1 MIRWPAS
8 PQTTESTGPLTDR
21 SAGVANSGNRSGAI
35 RAVRATARI
44 GTSLAAATLLLCIA
58 VPGAR
63 AVTIAPEIAARL
75 SPTQLNAYRFYLVS
89 RADFERQQQV
99 YWTLVEERREHR
111 RKKHAQRLAYTT
123 DDYVLEQ
130 PPKYQGPQLQPDIA
144 RIVTTARPAT
154 EPDKPMAALA
164 DFVGN
169 AQGLFNF
176 IPERTTEHEFKRR
189 YAADALAAGLSKD
202 QVIRV
207 YALET
212 GGRGTFDMQAGID
225 PDTKQGKPISSAIG
239 YAQLLAA
246 NSINELVKHG
256 DAFAARLDAGGQP
269 DKKAKADILRA
280 MLREARS
287 VPNEWKDHVRLAQTP
302 VGQGIHAINLD
313 ADIGPWLQVLKLKG
327 LLETA
332 AKEAGR
338 TSLTGAELE
347 LMNLAGPRT
356 GLEMMQPV
364 GRTVPTANF
373 FAEAAYYRNT
383 IVREKIGAQLLTALD
398 ERMQAGMLKAGAIDF
413 ALAFDEVAAGVPS
426 RQARVTRDAEPAVNT
441 TLFQVGR

>member
-1 MIRWPAS
+1 MSKTRNSLQSLPARTALS
-8 PQTTESTGPLTDR
+8 GL
-21 SAGVANSGNRSGAI
+21 SALIMAAVMGA
-35 RAVRATARI
+35 
-44 GTSLAAATLLLCIA
+44 SAAPAQSAMT
-58 VPGAR
+58 
-63 AVTIAPEIAARL
+63 VTPEIAANLTPQQL
-75 SPTQLNAYRFYLVS
+75 SAYRLYLVS

-99 YWTLVEERREHR
+99 YWTLVDERRDFRR
-111 RKKHAQRLAYTT
+111 RKLTTHQPYTA

-130 PPKYQGPQLQPDIA
+130 PPKYTGPQLPPDITA
-144 RIVTTARPAT
+144 KVTQSRPPS
-154 EPDKPMAALA
+154 EPDKPMAALG
-164 DFVGN
+164 DFLAN
-169 AQGLFNF
+169 AQAIYNF
-176 IPERTTEHEFKRR
+176 SPERTTEHEFKRR

-212 GGRGTFDMQAGID
+212 GGRGTYDMQAGID
-225 PDTKQGKPISSAIG
+225 PESKQGRPISSAMG
-239 YAQLLAA
+239 YAQLLSA

-256 DAFAARLDAGGQP
+256 DRFVARLEAMGHPAQR
-269 DKKAKADILRA
+269 AKANVLRA
-280 MLREARS
+280 MLREART
-287 VPNEWKDHVRLAQTP
+287 VPNEWRDHQKFALTP

-364 GRTVPTANF
+364 GRTVPTSNF
-373 FAEAAYYRNT
+373 FAEAAYYRNSV
-383 IVREKIGAQLLTALD
+383 VREKVGAQLLAALD
-398 ERMQAGMLKAGAIDF
+398 ERMQAGLQKAGSQDF
-413 ALAFDEVAAGVPS
+413 SLAFDEVAAGLPS
-426 RQARVTRDAEPAVNT
+426 RKSRSTRDAERPFGTA
-441 TLFQVGR
+441 LFDPNR

>member
-1 MIRWPAS
+1 M
-8 PQTTESTGPLTDR
+8 
-21 SAGVANSGNRSGAI
+21 
-35 RAVRATARI
+35 
-44 GTSLAAATLLLCIA
+44 LAAVTLLCIA
-58 VPGAR
+58 MPAAR

-75 SPTQLNAYRFYLVS
+75 SPAQLNAYHLYLVS

-99 YWTLVEERREHR
+99 YWTLVEERRDHR
-111 RKKHAQRLAYTT
+111 RKKHASRQPYTA

-130 PPKYQGPQLQPDIA
+130 PPKYLGPQLAPEIA
-144 RIVTTARPAT
+144 HIVTQTRPAP
-154 EPDKPMAALA
+154 EPEKPMPALA

-169 AQGLFNF
+169 AQGIFNF
-176 IPERTTEHEFKRR
+176 VPERTTEHEFKRR
-189 YAADALAAGLSKD
+189 YAADAIAVGLSKD

-212 GGRGTFDMQAGID
+212 GGRGTYDMQAGID
-225 PDTKQGKPISSAIG
+225 PDSRQGKPISSAIG
-239 YAQLLAA
+239 YAQLLTA

-256 DAFAARLDAGGQP
+256 DAFAARLDATGQP
-269 DKKAKADILRA
+269 TKRAKAEILRA

-287 VPNEWKDHVRLAQTP
+287 VPNEWRDHVRLAQTP

-313 ADIGPWLQVLKLKG
+313 ADVGPWLQVLKLKG

-338 TSLTGAELE
+338 TTLSGAELE

-364 GRTVPTANF
+364 GRSVPTANF

-383 IVREKIGAQLLTALD
+383 VVREKSGAQLLAALD

-413 ALAFDEVAAGVPS
+413 ALAFDEVSQGVPS
-426 RQARVTRDAEPAVNT
+426 RQARMAREAETVFGAAP
-441 TLFQVGR
+441 FQAGR